1 MIRRWLV
8 FAACAVAGGALGWWI
23 AFREGMAWGLLV
35 GAAVWQL
42 IDSFY
47 ARRLLAWLRSEQSNE
62 TPVLMAGVQPNLPGV
77 WGDAADRIRR
87 LLKNSHQHYSES
99 QARLD
104 EFLAALQA
112 SPNGVVLLDD
122 EGRIEWCNQ
131 TAAQHFGFDARRDL
145 QQHIANLVRD
155 PAFNAYMA
163 TANFSHEVVIPG
175 NFSTPNRPV
184 KLSVHVH
191 RYRKDRKLLLSR
203 DITALEQAEVMRRDF
218 VANVSHEIRTPL
230 TVLSGFIETMVNLQL
245 SDVERRRVMELMAQ
259 QTRRMQSLVGDLLTL
274 AQLEGSPRPAPD
286 RWVNLQRLFLQVHA
300 DAKALSAGRHHF
312 LFQAPLEVQLAGAES
327 ELLSA
332 LANLVTNAVRY
343 TPADRS
349 IAVSWCGRNDGSGE
363 IEVKDDGPGIAREHL
378 PRLTERFYRVDGS
391 RSRDTGGT
399 GLGLSIVKHV
409 MLRHGGELDIQSEL
423 GKGSSFKLI
432 FPSARVRTIGATNA
446 AAPAVPAL
454 SIPLL
459 PPLAAKSAG
468 DAVSSSPAAL

>member
-1 MIRRWLV
+1 
-8 FAACAVAGGALGWWI
+8 
-23 AFREGMAWGLLV
+23 MAWGLLV

-230 TVLSGFIETMVNLQL
+230 TVVSGFIETLQTL
-245 SDVERRRVMELMAQ
+245 PLKKPERDRYLTLMALQ
-259 QTRRMQSLVGDLLTL
+259 SQRMQTLVDDLLTL
-274 AQLEGSPRPAPD
+274 SRLEGSPLPGAYE
-286 RWVNLQRLFLQVHA
+286 WTVTASLFAQCEQEA
-300 DAKALSAGRHHF
+300 RALSSVVAAQGHELAFDSGPDCEIAGLRR
-312 LFQAPLEVQLAGAES
+312 
-327 ELLSA
+327 ELCSA
-332 LANLVTNAVRY
+332 LSNLVNNAVRY
-343 TPADRS
+343 TPGGGLIQVHWTMLDD
-349 IAVSWCGRNDGSGE
+349 GRGKFSVRDS
-363 IEVKDDGPGIAREHL
+363 GPGIAAEHL
-378 PRLTERFYRVDGS
+378 PRLTERFYRVDRS
-391 RSRDTGGT
+391 RSRETGGT
-399 GLGLSIVKHV
+399 GLGLAIVKHV
-409 MLRHGGELDIQSEL
+409 AQRHGAELVIESQV
-423 GKGSSFKLI
+423 GHGSCFCII
-432 FPSARVRTIGATNA
+432 FPAGRVRRQTQL
-446 AAPAVPAL
+446 VL
-454 SIPLL
+454 Q
-459 PPLAAKSAG
+459 
-468 DAVSSSPAAL
+468 